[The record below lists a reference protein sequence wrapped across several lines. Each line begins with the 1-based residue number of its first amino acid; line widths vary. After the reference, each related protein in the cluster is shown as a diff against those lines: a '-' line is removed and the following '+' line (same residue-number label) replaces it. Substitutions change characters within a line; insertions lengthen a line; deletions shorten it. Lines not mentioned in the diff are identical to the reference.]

1 MGILY
6 MKLIDIMIL
15 GYLNMFGLRFLSL
28 FLFCT
33 LCISGLEVR
42 ATQAYMDQYN
52 ANAYA
57 KGAYKGNCALCHNS
71 SSGGDSRNSFGEDFE
86 SAGKTFSK
94 KFVTGH
100 PEYFNIPE
108 GGLLAAVNWLVTVAN
123 LTPTTNGSLSISL
136 NSIPKNLS
144 NGSHLD
150 YKISASKDVL
160 RYLSFSKTLGT
171 INITDA
177 SNISADQIIITPTT
191 KLASP
196 AIAKKLAKKPLK
208 FSVLLI
214 PYESDAKTL
223 VRAEQSKQVIQ
234 VNPATP

>member
-1 MGILY
+1 

-15 GYLNMFGLRFLSL
+15 GCLNMFNSRFLSL
-28 FLFCT
+28 VLFCT
-33 LCISGLEVR
+33 LSILGLEVC
-42 ATQAYMDQYN
+42 ATQAYMNDYN

-57 KGAYKGNCALCHNS
+57 KGAYKGNCALCHT
-71 SSGGDSRNSFGEDFE
+71 SSGGGGSRNNFGGDFE
-86 SAGKTFSK
+86 SAGKNFSK
-94 KFVTGH
+94 KFMTEH
-100 PEYFNIPE
+100 PKYFNIPE
-108 GGLLAAVNWLVTVAN
+108 GGFLSAVNWLVTVAN
-123 LTPTTNGSLSISL
+123 LTPTTNGSLSVSL
-136 NSIPKNLS
+136 ENIPKNLS

-160 RYLSFSKTLGT
+160 KYLSFSKTLGT

-177 SNISADQIIITPTT
+177 SNISVDQIIITPTT
-191 KLASP
+191 KLASA

-223 VRAEQSKQVIQ
+223 VPSEQLKQVIQ
-234 VNPATP
+234 VNPVTP

>member
-1 MGILY
+1 
-6 MKLIDIMIL
+6 
-15 GYLNMFGLRFLSL
+15 
-28 FLFCT
+28 
-33 LCISGLEVR
+33 
-42 ATQAYMDQYN
+42 MDQYN
-52 ANAYA
+52 ANPYA
-57 KGAYKGNCALCHNS
+57 KRAYKGNCALCHNS

-86 SAGKTFSK
+86 AAGKTFSK
-94 KFVTGH
+94 KFMTGH
-100 PEYFNIPE
+100 SEYFNIPE
-108 GGLLAAVNWLVTVAN
+108 GGLLSAVNWLVTVTN
-123 LTPTTNGSLSISL
+123 LTPTTTGSLSISL

-160 RYLSFSKTLGT
+160 KYLSFSKTLGT

-177 SNISADQIIITPTT
+177 SNISVDQVTITPTT
-191 KLASP
+191 KLISP

-223 VRAEQSKQVIQ
+223 VPSEQSKQVIQ
-234 VNPATP
+234 VNPTTP